1 MFNKSKSIFFQEE
14 QINANATVTDKN
26 NKLLYSSVLSSLNWR
41 IGLRLNYGV
50 TLYFGKESNQTE
62 LKYTCSLTRL
72 ENDHEG
78 NFVFALDR
86 ISEVYINEILPD
98 LIADK
103 LAFEAGKVF
112 YPLHLAVDPSGELR
126 GVANGHAIQQRWPSV
141 KDELR
146 SYFQGDFFED
156 YLQKMEKLIEEEHQ
170 IFSAL
175 SRTDWF
181 VNVFFQPFYQ
191 LRPNE
196 VMARTQFFPNL
207 PMRSMQ
213 YNLIEKIVPELN
225 HFGAIEL
232 VQQGSLKQEEDFGID
247 CSGNSE
253 VSYFFHPQT
262 RALLGVNG
270 TWDAKVEN
278 TQVPVRMK
286 LFYLAEDGEDF
297 VHDYRVKTNAVDQ
310 TNAVLSNDPATG
322 RLSKS
327 NGEKSAWAKLFNL

>member
-1 MFNKSKSIFFQEE
+1 MFNKSKSIFFQEGQLNTDAAGE
-14 QINANATVTDKN
+14 DKN
-26 NKLLYSSVLSSLNWR
+26 NKLLSVSVLSTLNWR

-50 TLYFGKESNQTE
+50 ILYFGKENNQTE

-72 ENDHEG
+72 ENDREG

-86 ISEVYINEILPD
+86 TSEVYINEILPD

-112 YPLHLAVDPSGELR
+112 YPLHLTVDPFGELR
-126 GVANGHAIQQRWPSV
+126 GVANGHAIQQRWAEV
-141 KDELR
+141 KNELR

-156 YLQKMEKLIEEEHQ
+156 YLQKMERLIDEEHQ

-213 YNLIEKIVPELN
+213 YDLIEKIIPELN

-253 VSYFFHPQT
+253 VSYIFHPQT

-278 TQVPVRMK
+278 IQVPVRMK
-286 LFYLAEDGEDF
+286 IFYLAEDGEDF
-297 VHDYRVKTNAVDQ
+297 VHDYHVKTN
-310 TNAVLSNDPATG
+310 VLDKKGHLLNDLGAGKLDKP
-322 RLSKS
+322 KD
-327 NGEKSAWAKLFNL
+327 EKSVWAKLFNL